1 MPFVNT
7 IPISA
12 PILLRLP
19 NGQTIPV
26 VPPGVANPAVQIPLA
41 VSAVAESQTSQGSDQ
56 ATAAATDESNVKLV
70 GILVI
75 MTNVMW

>member
-26 VPPGVANPAVQIPLA
+26 VPPAVANPAVQIPLA
-41 VSAVAESQTSQGSDQ
+41 VSAVAESQASQGSDQ
-56 ATAAATDESNVKLV
+56 AAAAAAAEESNVKLV
-70 GILVI
+70 SIEV
-75 MTNVMW
+75 VVQVV

>member
-26 VPPGVANPAVQIPLA
+26 VPPAVANPAVQIPLA
-41 VSAVAESQTSQGSDQ
+41 VSAVAESQASQGNDQ
-56 ATAAATDESNVKLV
+56 AAAAAAEESNVKLV
-70 GILVI
+70 SIEV
-75 MTNVMW
+75 VV